1 MRAGD
6 LRHRVAIQRKT
17 GGTDSWGTPLPEA
30 WATFAEVWANL
41 LHLSGSESIRA
52 DADTSIVKAS
62 CRIRWRDDVT
72 AGDRVTHAS
81 KTYDIEAVLPGPDRV
96 HVDLLL
102 KLTNAV
108 AAPADPEPPYDG
120 GWG

>member
-17 GGTDSWGTPLPEA
+17 GGADSWGTPLPEG
-30 WATFAEVWANL
+30 WETFADVWCDL
-41 LHLSGSESIRA
+41 LHLSGVETIRA
-52 DADTSIVKAS
+52 GAEVSQVRAS

-72 AGDRVTHAS
+72 AGDRALYDGKV
-81 KTYDIEAVLPGPDRV
+81 YDIEAVLPGPGHW

-102 KLTNAV
+102 KMVPVTQ
-108 AAPADPEPPYDG
+108 AAPEEPPYDG